1 MLQTSHTGKVLSC
14 MYPRLTSRGFC
25 SRHAAV
31 VRFCS
36 GMYPRIASRILC
48 TKHGVSAIAYK
59 PSVYFPNIP
68 HAAAR
73 FYFCMYSRLTSQV
86 LCSRHATVVT
96 SECCELILVEK
107 KDFRIIWEVGL
118 LFVLTEPVKVQLS
131 AKNMVLLDDGNYN
144 CSRNTCIYTT

>member
-14 MYPRLTSRGFC
+14 MYPRLTSRGFY

-48 TKHGVSAIAYK
+48 TKHGGKLSSLYVSAIAYK
-59 PSVYFPNIP
+59 PSVYFRNIP
-68 HAAAR
+68 HAVAR

-86 LCSRHATVVT
+86 LCSRHATLVT

-118 LFVLTEPVKVQLS
+118 LFVLTEPVKVQLIY
-131 AKNMVLLDDGNYN
+131 KNMFEIKQMKVVH
-144 CSRNTCIYTT
+144 